1 MAQPTTAKFG
11 KMIISLGEH
20 APGTPVAVTS
30 LSNANPAVVTVGA
43 SDITKFKN
51 GDIVVIAGATGTG
64 MTVANGSHSISSVG
78 SPANTFK
85 LTGVN
90 TSAGTAPQTTGV
102 TAAPPSAT
110 ITYTSPCGFTSKGVT
125 LSKNLQEVNIPDC
138 ADPDAPIWVGRDV
151 ISQSATITGDGVAAG
166 ESLPDWDDAF
176 MTTAPVPMRV
186 EITYDGLGKKT
197 VEGMFHVDSE
207 AISVE
212 AGGRVNLAINAQ
224 SDGAILATWTT
235 LP

>member
-11 KMIISLGEH
+11 KMIISLGTA

-43 SDITKFKN
+43 SDISQFAN
-51 GDIVVIAGATGTG
+51 GDTVVIAGALTD
-64 MTVANGSHSISSVG
+64 MVAANGSHTISSVG
-78 SPANTFK
+78 SPANTFV

-90 TSAGTAPQTTGV
+90 LAAAAAPQTTGI
-102 TAAPPSAT
+102 TAAPPTGA

-138 ADPDAPIWVGRDV
+138 DDPDAPIWVGRDV
-151 ISQSATITGDGVAAG
+151 TSQSATITGDGVAAG
-166 ESLPDWDDAF
+166 ESLPTWDQAF
-176 MTTAPVPMRV
+176 MTTEAIPMRA
-186 EITYDGLGKKT
+186 EITFEGLGVKT
-197 VEGMFHVDSE
+197 IEGMFHVDSE

-224 SDGAILATWTT
+224 SDGAILATWT
-235 LP
+235 PSP